1 MKSALKLQFRNH
13 IFKAAIMPTIACN
26 LKQIQS
32 QICHAE
38 KLYQREENSV
48 QLLAV
53 SKTKPASA
61 IVSAYQAG
69 QRHFGENYLQEAL
82 NKQLELSAFEITWHF
97 IGAIQS
103 NKTKLLAT
111 HFDWVHCVDSLKIAE
126 RLSSQ
131 RPENLPPLN
140 ICIQVNISEEES
152 KAGILLDELPE
163 FVAKISPLPNLNL
176 RGVMTIPAPQ
186 TDVEAQ
192 RESYRK
198 LVAATKALKNEN
210 LTTFSFGMSDDLEAA
225 IAEGSTIV
233 RIGTA
238 LFGTRN
244 CSIGL
249 FLKNEASNTTFD

>member
-1 MKSALKLQFRNH
+1 
-13 IFKAAIMPTIACN
+13 MPTIAYN
-26 LKQIQS
+26 LKQI
-32 QICHAE
+32 HARIRNAE
-38 KLYQREENSV
+38 QTYQREKNSV

-61 IVSAYQAG
+61 IASAYQAG

-82 NKQLELSAFEITWHF
+82 NKQLELGAYSITWHF

-131 RPENLPPLN
+131 RPANLSPLN
-140 ICIQVNISEEES
+140 ICMQVNISNEES
-152 KAGILLDELPE
+152 KAGILLNELPE
-163 FVAKISPLPNLNL
+163 LVTQISQLPNLAL
-176 RGVMTIPAPQ
+176 RGVMAIPAP
-186 TDVEAQ
+186 EAEFALQ
-192 RESYRK
+192 REPFKK
-198 LVAATKALKNEN
+198 LVAAMKALNDDS

-225 IAEGSTIV
+225 IAEGSTLV

-238 LFGTRN
+238 LFGARN
-244 CSIGL
+244 YPRSDIPSNAG
-249 FLKNEASNTTFD
+249 NEYA